1 LHLGWQVIVVQYP
14 QSQQGHTANNQFQQ
28 PAWPNAQSAI
38 LTFTSLLTDGE
49 TMKFDPA
56 NNLHHRRL
64 LLQWGSVA
72 VLGTGVVAA
81 VMACGGSD
89 APAPAPV
96 APPAAA
102 PAANRY
108 TQANLV
114 ANNASYQA
122 KFTEADFIDA
132 WGIAIRPKGAGGHF
146 WVGGGGTSW
155 QYVGDVTASS
165 TASLQPL
172 FQDGLK
178 KVTVAG
184 ADSLTTDASLGKI
197 TGVVYNGAPL
207 IGTPAT
213 ATNFRITGQKAGSG
227 ATATT
232 FDGSARFVF
241 VTDSGKVSGWTDR
254 SSTGTIVRIDGAAQ
268 EKYDG
273 AADGSAFFGVAIKP
287 DTWDTMWLADF
298 GANPQIVTLDK
309 TWAKVP
315 TIGFANPFGTGA
327 AGAGGIKAVVPGDP
341 VPFNIQVL
349 GEGAA
354 ARVFVAYAISQP
366 NPDASAPPGSF
377 YAAEE
382 DALDAAA
389 ELASGNQP
397 NKGKLVEFNL
407 KGERVRI
414 FDDAK
419 RLNAPW
425 GVALAPDNFGKL
437 SGALL
442 VGNFGG
448 AGRICAFDAST
459 GQYIDDLRD
468 AADKPVAIAGLWGL
482 QFGNGESLGDSN
494 ALYFAAGPADEK
506 DGLFGSLRYAAP

>member
-1 LHLGWQVIVVQYP
+1 MTTDLPHHSKQ
-14 QSQQGHTANNQFQQ
+14 AKN
-28 PAWPNAQSAI
+28 
-38 LTFTSLLTDGE
+38 LL
-49 TMKFDPA
+49 P
-56 NNLHHRRL
+56 RRL
-64 LLQWGSVA
+64 VLQWGSVA
-72 VLGTGVVAA
+72 AWGTGVVALS
-81 VMACGGSD
+81 ACGGSD
-89 APAPAPV
+89 DAAPAPV
-96 APPAAA
+96 AAVPPPAPVA
-102 PAANRY
+102 AANRY

-114 ANNASYQA
+114 ANKASYQA
-122 KFTEADFIDA
+122 QFVEADFIDA

-155 QYVGDVTASS
+155 QYVGDVKASA
-165 TASLQPL
+165 TPSLQPL

-184 ADSLTTDASLGKI
+184 ADSLITDASLGKI

-207 IGTPAT
+207 VGTPAS
-213 ATNFRITGQKAGSG
+213 ATNFRITGQTVGSG
-227 ATATT
+227 AAATS

-254 SSTGTIVRIDGAAQ
+254 SSTGTIVRADGAAQ
-268 EKYDG
+268 EKFDG

-298 GANPQIVTLDK
+298 GAMPSIVTLDK

-315 TIGFANPFGTGA
+315 TQGFTNPFGSGA
-327 AGAGGIKAVVPGDP
+327 AGAGGVKAIVPGDP

-349 GEGAA
+349 GEGTAS
-354 ARVFVAYAISQP
+354 RVFVAYAISQP
-366 NPDASAPPGSF
+366 NPDPKAPAGSF

-382 DALDAAA
+382 DALDAAK
-389 ELASGNQP
+389 ELASGNLP
-397 NKGKLVEFNL
+397 DKGKLVEFNL
-407 KGERVRI
+407 KGEQVRI
-414 FDDAK
+414 FNDAK

-425 GVALAPDNFGKL
+425 GVAIAPDNFGKL

-468 AADKPVAIAGLWGL
+468 AADKPVAIAGLWAL

-494 ALYFAAGPADEK
+494 ALYFAAGPEDEK
-506 DGLFGSLRYAAP
+506 DGLFGSLRYLA

>member
-1 LHLGWQVIVVQYP
+1 
-14 QSQQGHTANNQFQQ
+14 
-28 PAWPNAQSAI
+28 
-38 LTFTSLLTDGE
+38 
-49 TMKFDPA
+49 MKLDLEM
-56 NNLHHRRL
+56 NRHHRRT
-64 LLQWGSVA
+64 LLQWGGLA
-72 VLGTGVVAA
+72 VLGTGAAAA
-81 VMACGGSD
+81 VVACGGSD
-89 APAPAPV
+89 APAPGPAP
-96 APPAAA
+96 ATPPAAP

-108 TQANLV
+108 SQENLV
-114 ANNASYQA
+114 ANNASYKAQ
-122 KFTEADFIDA
+122 FTEADFVDA
-132 WGIAIRPKGAGGHF
+132 WGIAIRPQGAGGHF

-155 QYVGDVTASS
+155 QYVGDVKASA
-165 TASLQPL
+165 TPSLQTL

-184 ADSLTTDASLGKI
+184 ADSLSTDASLGKI
-197 TGVVYNGAPL
+197 TGVAYNGAPL
-207 IGTPAT
+207 MGTPAA
-213 ATNFRITGQKAGSG
+213 ATHFRITGQTVGSG
-227 ATATT
+227 TTATT

-254 SSTGTIVRIDGAAQ
+254 ASSGGIVRKDGAAQ

-287 DTWDTMWLADF
+287 GTWDTMWLADF
-298 GANPQIVTLDK
+298 GTHPKIVTLDK
-309 TWAKVP
+309 NWAKVP
-315 TIGFANPFGTGA
+315 TVGFSNPFGSGPADSKGA
-327 AGAGGIKAVVPGDP
+327 KAVVPGDP
-341 VPFNIQVL
+341 VPFNIQTL

-366 NPDASAPPGSF
+366 NPAMGAPPGSF

-389 ELASGNQP
+389 ELASGNKP

-407 KGERVRI
+407 QGERVRI
-414 FDDAK
+414 FDDAM

-425 GVALAPDNFGKL
+425 GVAIAPANFGKL

-459 GQYIDDLRD
+459 GTYMDDLRD
-468 AADKPVAIAGLWGL
+468 AADKPVGIAGLWAL
-482 QFGNGESLGDSN
+482 QFGNGDSLGDSN
-494 ALYFAAGPADEK
+494 ALYFAAGPEDEK
-506 DGLFGSLRYAAP
+506 DGLFGSLRVAAPKV